1 MQPEVVTTFEP
12 FAVSPGV
19 HHDHEPRVGVQ
30 FHPESI
36 LTGEGKQLI
45 ANFLDRYAT
54 APTAGTADGDGV

>member
-12 FAVSPGV
+12 FAVS
-19 HHDHEPRVGVQ
+19 
-30 FHPESI
+30 
-36 LTGEGKQLI
+36 QLI